1 MPKITNTEVYGLERA
16 IRTAKYPK
24 AVDFGVGNLRH

>member
-1 MPKITNTEVYGLERA
+1 MPKITNTEVYGLGVFGGSDC
-16 IRTAKYPK
+16 TFK